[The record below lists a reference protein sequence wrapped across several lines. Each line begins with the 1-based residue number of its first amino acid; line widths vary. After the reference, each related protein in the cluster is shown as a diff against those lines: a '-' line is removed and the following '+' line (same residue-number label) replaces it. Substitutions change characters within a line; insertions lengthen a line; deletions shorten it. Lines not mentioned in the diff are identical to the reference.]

1 MVMSLRKKLNAQYA
15 AGNQQPQQSN
25 IVSAIQPSQVP
36 QPDGVASNGVAARR
50 PLSSWGDS
58 VDPGAANVG
67 RDYEDW
73 FMERQQQGLGF
84 MPVPQPIA
92 SFREQRDPT
101 TGDYLSR
108 SFDFDFS
115 GVPTPVANIMK
126 LSVPELNRQTS
137 GQLANINAIRG
148 GVRSALPIDSQKY
161 EQPRM
166 VQKFDP
172 YTGNST
178 FELVNSTQY
187 RPFMGDPF
195 ISF

>member
-1 MVMSLRKKLNAQYA
+1 MVMSLRKKLD
-15 AGNQQPQQSN
+15 AGKNLQSQQGQTSN
-25 IVSAIQPSQVP
+25 MVSAIQPSQVP
-36 QPDGVASNGVAARR
+36 QPDAVSSNGVGARR
-50 PLSSWGDS
+50 QLSSWGDT
-58 VDPGAANVG
+58 VDPNAANIG
-67 RDYEDW
+67 RDYTDW

-84 MPVPQPIA
+84 VPIPQPIA
-92 SFREQRDPT
+92 SFHEQRDPT
-101 TGDYLSR
+101 TGDYTSR

-115 GVPTPVANIMK
+115 GVPDPVANVMR
-126 LSVPELNRQTS
+126 LSIPELNRQAG

-148 GVRSALPIDSQKY
+148 NVRNAMPLQGQQY

-172 YTGNST
+172 ITGNST